1 MGLPQDRTRTFTS
14 NSMISN
20 RTRQLVYPLFAASLL
35 FLAGCLSIDY
45 TPLDQQPFFH
55 KTEQVLNALA
65 PNVQQTDASGPLQI
79 GTSRVD
85 ITPPIGLPLAGY
97 GARTSTGVHDPILAR
112 ALAVTNGRNT
122 VVLVSLDLLA
132 ITDDLFDSVFRKVH
146 AAVPLPEDHLLITAT
161 HTHSGPGNIGKR
173 FWETLAAGPYND
185 AVFQM
190 TTDGAAR
197 AVIEAY
203 RHLHPAT
210 VAFGRSDAGGYIL
223 NRMIKDGPIDPDLS
237 FLVFKTPEGRPI
249 AYLVNFSAH
258 PTLLR
263 STNRLL
269 SGDFPAVVSRILEES
284 EGPGEIVAL
293 YVSGAVAD
301 QRAHPPKGDNVFERA
316 ERMGRELAERVLT
329 AEAPLPAQSV
339 VEVSSRRIPLELPPP
354 QIKLN
359 ASHRLPI
366 WMGRALLDR
375 SSSIQVVRIGRIL
388 LLGVPCDLGSEIGM
402 SLKQYAGVKDFDA
415 IVAGFAND
423 YIGYVISG
431 KYYSSPAY
439 EAFMSFNGP
448 YMEDYLTFALEKM
461 IDHIKPDPDDS
472 DR

>member
-1 MGLPQDRTRTFTS
+1 MSRTKH
-14 NSMISN
+14 
-20 RTRQLVYPLFAASLL
+20 LLSLL
-35 FLAGCLSIDY
+35 CAVIALPLVTGCLSIDY

-55 KTEQVLNALA
+55 KTEQALNALA
-65 PNVQQTDASGPLQI
+65 LKAPDESSPGPLRI
-79 GTSRVD
+79 GTAKVD

-97 GARTSTGVHDPILAR
+97 GARTSTGIHDPILAR
-112 ALAVTNGRNT
+112 ALAVSNGQNT

-132 ITDDLFDSVFRKVH
+132 ITDDLFDSVLRKVR
-146 AAVPLPEDHLLITAT
+146 ADVPLPEDHLLITAT

-185 AVFQM
+185 AVFER
-190 TTDGAAR
+190 TTDGTAR

-203 RHLHPAT
+203 RHLRPAT
-210 VAFGRSDAGGYIL
+210 MAYGRVDAGEFIL
-223 NRMIKDGPIDPDLS
+223 NRMIRGGPIDPDLS
-237 FLVFKTPEGRPI
+237 FLAFKTPEGRPI

-284 EGPGEIVAL
+284 QAPDEIVAL
-293 YVSGAVAD
+293 YISGAVAD
-301 QRAHPPKGDNVFERA
+301 QRAHPPNGKNVFERA
-316 ERMGRELAERVLT
+316 ERMGRELAERILT
-329 AEAPLPAQSV
+329 AESRRPVQNNL
-339 VEVSSRRIPLELPPP
+339 EVSSDRIPLELPPP
-354 QIKLN
+354 QIKMN

-375 SSSIQVVRIGRIL
+375 SSSIQVVRIGRTL
-388 LLGVPCDLGSEIGM
+388 FLAVPCDLGSEIGM
-402 SLKQYAGVKDFDA
+402 SLKHYAGVKGFDA

-431 KYYSSPAY
+431 KYYSSPVY

-448 YMEDYLTFALEKM
+448 YMGDYLTFAIEKM
-461 IDHIKPDPDDS
+461 INRIKPEQDDAN
-472 DR
+472 R